1 MGHLL
6 DLHEKQMETNF
17 PSKEVSLSSRIGKGI
32 FENLDQL
39 GGRRQKSWVVSRG
52 TSKEVGWKEEGLA
65 NPVTAS
71 YTPPLPRG
79 LLVPG
84 DLDDDTIVEE

>member
-6 DLHEKQMETNF
+6 DLHKKQMETNF
-17 PSKEVSLSSRIGKGI
+17 PSKEVSSRIGKGI

-52 TSKEVGWKEEGLA
+52 TSKELGWKEEGLA

-71 YTPPLPRG
+71 YTPLLPRG

>member
-6 DLHEKQMETNF
+6 DLHKKQMETNF
-17 PSKEVSLSSRIGKGI
+17 PSKEVSSRIGKGI

-39 GGRRQKSWVVSRG
+39 GRRQKSWVVSRG